1 VLTAPISN
9 IDILP
14 TLAEWTKTK
23 LPDRTL
29 DGESISQWLTVKDYS
44 KAHRP
49 IYYYNYVLEG
59 VKDGD
64 WKLRITKK
72 DDQFFYEMYNLSW
85 DPAER
90 VNLFDEAKYASQK
103 DHLLQLFKDYPAN

>member
-1 VLTAPISN
+1 MLTLPISN

-14 TLAEWTKTK
+14 TLGEWAKTE
-23 LPDRTL
+23 LPERTL
-29 DGESISQWLTVKDYS
+29 DGESILQWLTVKDYN

-49 IYYYNYVLEG
+49 IYYYNLVLEG

-64 WKLRITKK
+64 WKLRVTKK
-72 DDQFFYEMYNLSW
+72 DDQPFYQMYNLSW

-90 VNLFDEAKYASQK
+90 VNLFDDAKYASQK
-103 DHLLQLFKDYPAN
+103 AHLMQLFDAYPPE